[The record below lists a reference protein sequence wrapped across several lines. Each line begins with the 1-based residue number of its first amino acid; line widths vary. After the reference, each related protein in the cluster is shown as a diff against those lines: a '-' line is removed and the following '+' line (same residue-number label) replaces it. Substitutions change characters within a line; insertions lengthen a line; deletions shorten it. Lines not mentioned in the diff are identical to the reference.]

1 MLQGKCS
8 LLLLFI
14 ATLLM
19 ESCHSMGQGGRAAG
33 NAAVGKVETP
43 DFTFNSTNM
52 THFAYGIAANVVA
65 VLLYGSNFVPV
76 KRIETGDGM
85 FFQWVNCAAI
95 WVVSMVGDLMLQSPK
110 FHPFAMLGGVIWA
123 TDSAG
128 LGLLLRIGLIF
139 FFVKVDVEL
148 HPNSESIPLLIDRR
162 VNSGSYGPSSSEFW
176 IDVIGP
182 KTRRF
187 IGCLLAVISGLLYGS
202 SFTPILYIKSHSS
215 CRDSMFHGA
224 SVYDLDYVYAQC
236 SGIFV
241 ASTVYFAI
249 YCAAM
254 NNKPRVYSRAILPGL
269 LSGLMWALATYCWF
283 LANNYLSAV
292 ITFPIVTA
300 GYGLVAALWG
310 SLVFREIKWQTG
322 HVEQQHRQQQQQ
334 QQQHAVFG
342 QHGPVEP
349 KSRDTLHGFMA
360 SVPGEEEEESNSGVP
375 WQVMVTPF
383 QPTQGLV
390 LIPWLEVLN
399 KNWDVSTEQRGELQ
413 HDRDK
418 YQQFLT
424 SIKTPL
430 TPNEEFSLRV
440 AGAEV
445 QELCMFSEPE
455 SQEA

>member
-1 MLQGKCS
+1 MLQPKYPP
-8 LLLLFI
+8 LLLFF
-14 ATLLM
+14 AALLM
-19 ESCHSMGQGGRAAG
+19 VSCHSTEQGTRGG
-33 NAAVGKVETP
+33 ENAAIGKLEAF

-110 FHPFAMLGGVIWA
+110 FHPIAMLGGVIWA
-123 TDSAG
+123 TGNLTVVPVIKAIG
-128 LGLLLRIGLIF
+128 LGLGILIWGSSSLLMGWATSRFGWFGIAAQDVSRPILNYCGAGLCLLSGLIF
-139 FFVKVDVEL
+139 FFVKTDVEL

-162 VNSGSYGPSSSEFW
+162 TNSGSYGPSSSEFW

-187 IGCLLAVISGLLYGS
+187 IGCLLAVMSGLLYGS
-202 SFTPILYIKSHSS
+202 SFAPILYIKSHSS
-215 CRDSMFHGA
+215 CRDSIFHGA

-254 NNKPRVYSRAILPGL
+254 NNRPRVYSRAILPGL

-292 ITFPIVTA
+292 ITYPIVTA

-310 SLVFREIKWQTG
+310 SLVFREIKGLTNCFIFFLASCVVLTG
-322 HVEQQHRQQQQQ
+322 
-334 QQQHAVFG
+334 
-342 QHGPVEP
+342 
-349 KSRDTLHGFMA
+349 SL
-360 SVPGEEEEESNSGVP
+360 
-375 WQVMVTPF
+375 
-383 QPTQGLV
+383 
-390 LIPWLEVLN
+390 
-399 KNWDVSTEQRGELQ
+399 
-413 HDRDK
+413 
-418 YQQFLT
+418 LT
-424 SIKTPL
+424 AISKL
-430 TPNEEFSLRV
+430 
-440 AGAEV
+440 
-445 QELCMFSEPE
+445 
-455 SQEA
+455 